1 MKRIIFFDSKEYD
14 HESFI
19 SHNEAYGY
27 ELEFHT
33 GRLRLSNI
41 SLTKGYEVVCIF
53 VNDDINKEVLGELA
67 ANGVKLI
74 ALRCAGF
81 NNVDISEANRLGIR
95 VVRVPAYSPYAVAE
109 HALALMMA
117 LNRHIP
123 RSNWRTRDGN
133 FTLNGLMGFDMHGK
147 TAGIIGTGR
156 IAKIL
161 IHALRGMGVNIVAYD
176 LYPDKAFAAENGVTY
191 TTLNKLYAQSDIISL
206 HCPLTSKT
214 RFLIDAKAIG
224 KMKKGVMLINTSR
237 GKLIYTHDLIN
248 GLKSKQ
254 IGFAGLDVYEE
265 EAGYFYEDRSDR
277 LINDDMLARLLS
289 FNNVIVTSHQAF
301 FTREALANI
310 ADTTLENIT
319 AYFEDKELVNE
330 VLLQK
335 E

>member
-19 SHNEAYGY
+19 SHNKAYGY

-53 VNDDINKEVLGELA
+53 VNDDINKEVLSELA

-161 IHALRGMGVNIVAYD
+161 IHALRGMGVNVVAYD

-301 FTREALANI
+301 FTHEALANI